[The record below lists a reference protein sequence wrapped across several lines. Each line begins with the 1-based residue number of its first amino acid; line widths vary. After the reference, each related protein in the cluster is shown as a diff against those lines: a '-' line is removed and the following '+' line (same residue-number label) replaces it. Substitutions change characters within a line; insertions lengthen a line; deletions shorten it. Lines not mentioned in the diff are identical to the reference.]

1 MKEKIFSL
9 LAGILIGVI
18 LCFGY
23 NYFLNTKTNQSFS
36 RNGGNS
42 QMTPEKLQSTADRLG
57 MTKED
62 LQKELD
68 SGKNIRDIMT
78 EKGVSFGGGRG
89 ASGSTRGSSGGGNG
103 GYGFSGG
110 QNSNQ

>member
-9 LAGILIGVI
+9 LAWILIWVI
-18 LCFGY
+18 LCFWY

-36 RNGGNS
+36 RNWWNS
-42 QMTPEKLQSTADRLG
+42 QMTPEKLQSTADRLW

-68 SGKNIRDIMT
+68 SWKNIRDIMT
-78 EKGVSFGGGRG
+78 EKWVSFWWWRW
-89 ASGSTRGSSGGGNG
+89 ASWSTRWSSWWWNWW
-103 GYGFSGG
+103 YGFSGW